1 MSGVRITAGGLASR
15 TKRKV
20 PGSKIRPT
28 TQLVKGAMFSILGDR
43 VHNARVLDLYAG
55 TGSLGI
61 EAINR
66 GAERV
71 DFVEHNSKQ
80 CLQIKNSLEALG
92 FMSKCRIYRTKVKR
106 ALKLLKDDYGL
117 LFLDPPYDDD
127 SIDSVMYSLGE
138 STLIHSESIVV
149 LEHSKRRNLENSYN
163 NLSLLRSRTYGD
175 SCLSV
180 YAGGSK

>member
-1 MSGVRITAGGLASR
+1 MSGVRVTGGGLSGR

-20 PGSKIRPT
+20 PRARVRPT

-71 DFVEHNSKQ
+71 DFVEHNPKQ
-80 CLQIKNSLEALG
+80 CLQIKNSLETLG
-92 FMSKCRIYRTKVKR
+92 FMSKCRIYRIKVMR
-106 ALKLLKDDYGL
+106 ALKMLRDDYGL

-127 SIDSVMYSLGE
+127 SIDSVMNSLGE
-138 STLIHSESIVV
+138 SSLIRSESIVV
-149 LEHSKRRNLENSYN
+149 LEHSKRRNLANSYN
-163 NLSLLRSRTYGD
+163 NLSLLRTRTYGD